1 MDMHHADFLAASAV
15 PLGCYYAL
23 ATAANLWAAVRAVR
37 EKHYRHFAAWFL
49 VAVLFASFAL
59 LAFAGRPPIMP
70 QWLKQAIDSVIG
82 PVTFSF
88 GALSLFLV
96 FYFARRFFVRGDVAW
111 LILNG
116 AMLFMGASMT
126 DPVFAAIVSKPD
138 NVPIV
143 GMVFLL
149 GFFTWLGAAQA
160 VRNDERIARGEGP
173 VEQQF
178 GEQVLVW
185 PDLIYIELIGA
196 ILGMVVLTVWSIA
209 LEAPLEQPA
218 NPVVTPNPS
227 KAPWYFLGLQE
238 LLVYFDPAIAG
249 VILPALVILG
259 LMAVPYLDF
268 NPRGSGYYTI
278 DQRKFAYLVFQ
289 FGFLGLWVF
298 LILVGTFMRGPNWSF
313 FGLYE
318 PRDLHK
324 VVAQNNIKLS
334 EYFWVIWL
342 SRSLPQAPPGSG
354 WLAELD
360 VIFRREIAGVVVL
373 SVYYVGLPMVL
384 GATVFRDFRRRMG
397 RGRYVIMVLLLLTMF
412 LVPLKMLLRWTMDMS
427 YILSVPEWFFNV

>member
-23 ATAANLWAAVRAVR
+23 ATAANLWAAVRAVC
-37 EKHYRHFAAWFL
+37 EKHFRHFSAWL
-49 VAVLFASFAL
+49 VVAVLFASFAL
-59 LAFAGRPPIMP
+59 LAFAGRPPVMP
-70 QWLKQAIDSVIG
+70 QWLKQAIDAVIG
-82 PVTFSF
+82 PVTFSL
-88 GALSLFLV
+88 GALCLFLV

-111 LILNG
+111 LMLNG

-126 DPVFAAIVSKPD
+126 DPVFAGIVSKPD

-342 SRSLPQAPPGSG
+342 SRTLPQAPPGSG
-354 WLAELD
+354 WLAELGA
-360 VIFRREIAGVVVL
+360 IFRREIAGVIVL
-373 SVYYVGLPMVL
+373 SVYFVGLPMVL

>member
-23 ATAANLWAAVRAVR
+23 ATAANLWAAVRAVC
-37 EKHYRHFAAWFL
+37 EKHFRHFSAWL
-49 VAVLFASFAL
+49 VVAVLFAILAG
-59 LAFAGRPPIMP
+59 LAFAGRPPVMP
-70 QWLKQAIDSVIG
+70 QWLKQAIDAVIG
-82 PVTFSF
+82 PVTFSL
-88 GALSLFLV
+88 GALCLFLV

-111 LILNG
+111 LMLNG

-126 DPVFAAIVSKPD
+126 DPVFAGIVSKPD

-342 SRSLPQAPPGSG
+342 SRTLPQAPPGSG
-354 WLAELD
+354 WLAELGA
-360 VIFRREIAGVVVL
+360 IFRREIAGVIVL
-373 SVYYVGLPMVL
+373 SVYFVGLPMVL

>member
-1 MDMHHADFLAASAV
+1 MHRADFLAATAV

-37 EKHYRHFAAWFL
+37 EKHYRHFAAWL
-49 VAVLFASFAL
+49 VVAVLFAI
-59 LAFAGRPPIMP
+59 LAGLSFAGRPPVMP
-70 QWLKQAIDSVIG
+70 QWLKQVIDAVIG
-82 PVTFSF
+82 PVTFSL
-88 GALSLFLV
+88 GALSLLLV

-111 LILNG
+111 LMLNG
-116 AMLFMGASMT
+116 AVLFMGASMT
-126 DPVFAAIVSKPD
+126 DPVFAGIVSKPD

-196 ILGMVVLTVWSIA
+196 ILGMVVLTVWAIA

-249 VILPALVILG
+249 VILPALVIFG

-278 DQRKFAYLVFQ
+278 DQRKFAYFVFQ

-342 SRSLPQAPPGSG
+342 SRTLPQAPPGSG
-354 WLAELD
+354 WLSELGA
-360 VIFRREIAGVVVL
+360 IFRREIAGVIVL

-384 GATVFRDFRRRMG
+384 GATVFRDLRRRMG